1 MLIGFY
7 RCLSE
12 IYYHSKMFKN
22 YFRIFFRF
30 VLLLLKYQYGLH
42 LRLNCV
48 KFSVRVFDI
57 RTFCLAN
64 TVYITQAMQFFAR
77 VDKKS

>member
-1 MLIGFY
+1 MFIGNL
-7 RCLSE
+7 LS
-12 IYYHSKMFKN
+12 FKDVQKL
-22 YFRIFFRF
+22 FQDFFQICF
-30 VLLLLKYQYGLH
+30 VVAKVSLGLH